1 MNVVFRAEALADLE
15 EIADFVSQQNPQAAT
30 RVVERIHRVIY
41 RTLCTLPLGG
51 RLNPA
56 NNARE
61 YAVRIS
67 AGSRH
72 HRHRGRIPYFARSSH
87 QASAMSDI
95 VRASRLM
102 PYRFAAKLRCGTL
115 ADAQVREGGAGV
127 GHSVAVG

>member
-41 RTLCTLPLGG
+41 RTPFFSTLPLGG

-61 YAVRIS
+61 YAVP
-67 AGSRH
+67 GL
-72 HRHRGRIPYFARSSH
+72 PYLIVYLPGPDTI
-87 QASAMSDI
+87 DI
-95 VRASRLM
+95 VGVFHTSRD
-102 PYRFAAKLRCGTL
+102 PVTKPRP
-115 ADAQVREGGAGV
+115 
-127 GHSVAVG
+127 